1 MPSLNTPQ
9 ALDLVK
15 GLILYDS
22 WPLKTSNSAKPFCE
36 KIILPFINRV
46 KSFFFE
52 KLFFSFAIIGFSG
65 SRPSDLKSKGYT
77 KNLKHAA
84 VEIGFPGKPKKQVLF
99 WNFANI
105 MGFPGLIFTSLK
117 ILINL

>member
-22 WPLKTSNSAKPFCE
+22 WPLKTSNSTKPFCE

-65 SRPSDLKSKGYT
+65 SRPSDLKSKGST

-84 VEIGFPGKPKKQVLF
+84 VKTGIILKFCKHYGFSWSYLYVFK
-99 WNFANI
+99 N
-105 MGFPGLIFTSLK
+105 TD
-117 ILINL
+117 